1 MLDKE
6 ETRLRAHGT
15 TSLLLYTSLRS
26 CWPRVSLRHEALP
39 EERLPAHADPKL
51 GLDTHPAYWKRKRLH
66 VLLYC
71 TVLYCTTILLHT
83 LFTLVLYLS
92 MYTRTHPKHTRGTN
106 PFSAIS
112 PCITFLVIVVVVV
125 VVVGLV
131 TNSLLYY
138 TTCIQASDVM
148 PIPFSRFTKSVGRLF
163 DFVWSRLLPSRLT
176 LLLYSRRYT
185 RALGTLP

>member
-26 CWPRVSLRHEALP
+26 AGPVLVCDTKHFPRKGCRHMRIQNWGWTHIQLTGKENVSM
-39 EERLPAHADPKL
+39 
-51 GLDTHPAYWKRKRLH
+51 Y
-66 VLLYC
+66 YC

-112 PCITFLVIVVVVV
+112 PRITFLVIVDSSSSSV
-125 VVVGLV
+125 L
-131 TNSLLYY
+131 SLIHYC
-138 TTCIQASDVM
+138 TIRHVSKPPM
-148 PIPFSRFTKSVGRLF
+148 
-163 DFVWSRLLPSRLT
+163 
-176 LLLYSRRYT
+176 
-185 RALGTLP
+185 

>member
-1 MLDKE
+1 ME

-39 EERLPAHADPKL
+39 EERLPAHTDPKL

-71 TVLYCTTILLHT
+71 TVLYYYTTTYLI
-83 LFTLVLYLS
+83 YLS
-92 MYTRTHPKHTRGTN
+92 TVPIYVHEDTPKTHTGHESLFGHLAVYYVSCHRR
-106 PFSAIS
+106 
-112 PCITFLVIVVVVV
+112 LV

-138 TTCIQASDVM
+138 TTCIQTSDVM
-148 PIPFSRFTKSVGRLF
+148 PIPF
-163 DFVWSRLLPSRLT
+163 
-176 LLLYSRRYT
+176 
-185 RALGTLP
+185 RAY

>member
-26 CWPRVSLRHEALP
+26 AGPVLVCDTKHFPRKGCRHMRIQNWGWTYIQLTGKENVSM
-39 EERLPAHADPKL
+39 
-51 GLDTHPAYWKRKRLH
+51 Y
-66 VLLYC
+66 YC

-125 VVVGLV
+125 GLV
-131 TNSLLYY
+131 TNSLYDRVH
-138 TTCIQASDVM
+138 ASDVM
-148 PIPFSRFTKSVGRLF
+148 PIPFSRFTRSVR
-163 DFVWSRLLPSRLT
+163 
-176 LLLYSRRYT
+176 
-185 RALGTLP
+185 

>member
-51 GLDTHPAYWKRKRLH
+51 GLDTHPAYWKRT
-66 VLLYC
+66 VSMYYC
-71 TVLYCTTILLHT
+71 TVLCCTTILLHT

-112 PCITFLVIVVVVV
+112 PCITFLVLV

-131 TNSLLYY
+131 TNSLLY

-148 PIPFSRFTKSVGRLF
+148 PIPFSRLLGR
-163 DFVWSRLLPSRLT
+163 
-176 LLLYSRRYT
+176 
-185 RALGTLP
+185 

>member
-26 CWPRVSLRHEALP
+26 AGPVLVCDTKHFPRKGCRHMRIQNWGWTHIQLTGKENVSM
-39 EERLPAHADPKL
+39 
-51 GLDTHPAYWKRKRLH
+51 Y
-66 VLLYC
+66 YC

-125 VVVGLV
+125 VVGLV
-131 TNSLLYY
+131 TNSLYDRVHP
-138 TTCIQASDVM
+138 SDVM
-148 PIPFSRFTKSVGRLF
+148 PIPFSR
-163 DFVWSRLLPSRLT
+163 LLCR
-176 LLLYSRRYT
+176 
-185 RALGTLP
+185 

>member
-15 TSLLLYTSLRS
+15 TSLLLYTSVRS

-71 TVLYCTTILLHT
+71 TTILLHA

-112 PCITFLVIVVVVV
+112 PCITFLVLVV

-138 TTCIQASDVM
+138 TTCIQASDMM
-148 PIPFSRFTKSVGRLF
+148 PIPF
-163 DFVWSRLLPSRLT
+163 
-176 LLLYSRRYT
+176 
-185 RALGTLP
+185 RAY

>member
-1 MLDKE
+1 M
-6 ETRLRAHGT
+6 RAHGT

-66 VLLYC
+66 VLLYYP
-71 TVLYCTTILLHT
+71 VLYCTTILLHT
-83 LFTLVLYLS
+83 LFYLS
-92 MYTRTHPKHTRGTN
+92 TVPIYVLYTRTHPKHTRGTN

-125 VVVGLV
+125 GLV

-148 PIPFSRFTKSVGRLF
+148 PIPFRALLGRSGRLF
-163 DFVWSRLLPSRLT
+163 DLVWSRLLPFRLT
-176 LLLYSRRYT
+176 LLYYSRRYT

>member
-1 MLDKE
+1 MAQLRFFSIHRFEVAGPVLVCDTKHFPRKGCRHMRIQNWGWTHIQLTGKE
-6 ETRLRAHGT
+6 N
-15 TSLLLYTSLRS
+15 
-26 CWPRVSLRHEALP
+26 VSM
-39 EERLPAHADPKL
+39 
-51 GLDTHPAYWKRKRLH
+51 Y
-66 VLLYC
+66 YC
-71 TVLYCTTILLHT
+71 TVLCCTTILLHT

-112 PCITFLVIVVVVV
+112 PCITFLVIVV
-125 VVVGLV
+125 GLV

-148 PIPFSRFTKSVGRLF
+148 PIPFRAYYVGRLF
-163 DFVWSRLLPSRLT
+163 DFVWSRLLPFRLT
-176 LLLYSRRYT
+176 LLYYSRRYT

>member
-71 TVLYCTTILLHT
+71 TVLY
-83 LFTLVLYLS
+83 
-92 MYTRTHPKHTRGTN
+92 
-106 PFSAIS
+106 
-112 PCITFLVIVVVVV
+112 
-125 VVVGLV
+125 
-131 TNSLLYY
+131 YY
-138 TTCIQASDVM
+138 TTTYLI
-148 PIPFSRFTKSVGRLF
+148 
-163 DFVWSRLLPSRLT
+163 LP
-176 LLLYSRRYT
+176 
-185 RALGTLP
+185 